1 MSGLGLA
8 PFQALVKQR
17 CGLQFEGDGQAKLA
31 QALQERCAALGLA
44 QAAYLPYLERSA
56 GEFQE
61 LVNLLTINETYFFR
75 EPEQIRL
82 LVQRLVPRLLA
93 RGSGQG
99 RLRILSAGCSTGE
112 EPYSLAIALLEQYGD
127 AAAQSFTLLGADIDS
142 RALARA
148 RAATYSDFSFRG
160 VPEALRQRHFERTRA
175 GWRLAPAVRRL
186 VEFHECNLLAPPQAP
201 ALQGCDVIFFRN
213 VSIYFDLP
221 TRQRIQQHL
230 AQLLKDDGILVIGV
244 AETLANNLGVLPLVE
259 EDGLFYFAKGQPP
272 LLPPA
277 GRQDARPAPW
287 ARAAPPRPPVPPQPL
302 TLPEGWMSAP
312 ERTPGQAAL
321 AQARQDVQDKR
332 YAAAL
337 PQLDA
342 VLADAPEHTE
352 ARLLKA
358 YVLLERKEFDAAAA
372 LAHAVL
378 EAHAWSVDACML
390 LGLAAK
396 WSGSAD
402 EAMRWF
408 RQAIYAHHACWPAH
422 YFLADLQRASGALEQ
437 ARRTWR
443 VVLQLLSGAAPD
455 TGIRHLPLDL
465 PASEIRFLCT
475 RHLAQ
480 AGAGAAQG

>member
-1 MSGLGLA
+1 MSRLDLA

-17 CGLQFEGDGQAKLA
+17 CGLQFDGDGQAKLA

-44 QAAYLPYLERSA
+44 QEAYLSCLERSA

-82 LVQRLVPRLLA
+82 LVHRLVPRLLA
-93 RGSGQG
+93 RNGGQG

-112 EPYSLAIALLEQYGD
+112 EPYSLAIALLEHYGE
-127 AAAQSFTLLGADIDS
+127 AAAQWFTLVGADIDS

-160 VPEALRQRHFERTRA
+160 VPEALRQRYFERTRQ

-186 VEFHECNLLAPPQAP
+186 VEFHECNLLDPPREP

-221 TRQRIQQHL
+221 TRRRIQQHL

-259 EDGLFYFAKGQPP
+259 EDGLFYFAQGQPP

-277 GRQDARPAPW
+277 SVPEPRPAPS
-287 ARAAPPRPPVPPQPL
+287 ARAAPPPVPPPPL
-302 TLPEGWMSAP
+302 TLPEGWVSAP
-312 ERTPGQAAL
+312 QRTPGQAAL
-321 AQARQDVQDKR
+321 AQARQAVQDKR

-358 YVLLERKEFDAAAA
+358 YVLLERKEFDAAMA
-372 LAHAVL
+372 LARAVL

-422 YFLADLQRASGALEQ
+422 YFLADLQRAGGALEQ

-480 AGAGAAQG
+480 AGAGAAGPG